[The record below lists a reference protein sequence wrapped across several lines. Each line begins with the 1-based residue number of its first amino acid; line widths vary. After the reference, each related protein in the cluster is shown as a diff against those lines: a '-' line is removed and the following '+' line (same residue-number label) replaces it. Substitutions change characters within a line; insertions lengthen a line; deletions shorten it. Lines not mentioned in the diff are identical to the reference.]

1 VTTEATDLH
10 PLPDTSPVEHGSQ
23 SSNDLGCII
32 GDTEVRPVEVIV
44 GPWRRPPVIQIE
56 PVVRRLVTGV
66 GVRGIE
72 RRGSDLG
79 AVGQDDH

>member
-1 VTTEATDLH
+1 VAAEATDLH
-10 PLPDTSPVEHGSQ
+10 SLSGPSPVEHGSQ
-23 SSNDLGCII
+23 KRDNLGSII

-44 GPWRRPPVIQIE
+44 GPWWLPPVIEIE

-66 GVRGIE
+66 GVYGIE
-72 RRGSDLG
+72 RCGDDLD